1 MNDSPC
7 ILQFFTEGPAAIVD
21 SQRNVTLTHET
32 QLNQK
37 APRANQHKITQ
48 EYAVLAAIKLLHINI
63 DLQFYF
69 GQNMPFKIFTNDSKK
84 ENKVKH

>member
-1 MNDSPC
+1 MNSSPR
-7 ILQFFTEGPAAIVD
+7 ILQSFAEDPAAIVD

-48 EYAVLAAIKLLHINI
+48 EHAVLAAIKLLYANI
-63 DLQFYF
+63 DL
-69 GQNMPFKIFTNDSKK
+69 
-84 ENKVKH
+84 